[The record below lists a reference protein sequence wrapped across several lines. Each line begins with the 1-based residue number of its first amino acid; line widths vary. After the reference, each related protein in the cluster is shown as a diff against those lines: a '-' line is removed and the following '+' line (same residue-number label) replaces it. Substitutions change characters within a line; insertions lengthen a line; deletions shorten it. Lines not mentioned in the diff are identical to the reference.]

1 MSTMTNVP
9 DAMLRSELVSRRNRL
24 EALAGT
30 GTRLSLEALIAEVDA
45 ALARLDAGTYGLCD
59 VCHEPIEADRLA
71 ADPLVR
77 VCLDHLTPGQR
88 TQLERDLELAGRIQA
103 ALLPPEQIV
112 LPGWDVHYEYLPAGV
127 VSGDYCDVIRG
138 AGGSTAVVIGDVSG
152 KGVAA
157 SLLMSNLHALFRS
170 LVAAAVPFAELVPR
184 VNSIFCASTLP
195 SSFATLVCAALERTG
210 RAEICNAGHC
220 PPLVV
225 TEGRVRA
232 IEPTGTA
239 VGIFC
244 DGQFAVT
251 PVQLGEGDLLVL
263 YTDGLS
269 EAFNDAGEEFG
280 VARLERILAA
290 RWNAPAREVARACLV
305 EARSFRGGHP
315 AHDDLTLLVI
325 RRTGREGLPA

>member
-9 DAMLRSELVSRRNRL
+9 EAMLRSELMSRRTRL
-24 EALAGT
+24 ETLAGT

-71 ADPLVR
+71 ADPLVH

-103 ALLPPEQIV
+103 ALLPPPAIA
-112 LPGWDVHYEYLPAGV
+112 LPGWDLHYEYVPAGV
-127 VSGDYCDVIRG
+127 VSGDYCDVIVG
-138 AGGSTAVVIGDVSG
+138 TGGSTSVVIGDVSG

-157 SLLMSNLHALFRS
+157 ALLMSNLHALFRS
-170 LVAAAVPFAELVPR
+170 LAAAMVPFDELVPR

-195 SSFATLVCAALERTG
+195 SSFATLACAALDGTG
-210 RAEICNAGHC
+210 RAVICNAGHC

-225 TEGRVRA
+225 TGERVHA

-244 DGQFAVT
+244 DGQFGVT
-251 PVQLGEGDLLVL
+251 PVPLREGDLLVL

-280 VARLERILAA
+280 VERLERVLAA
-290 RWNAPAREVARACLV
+290 RWNAPARDVARACLA

-315 AHDDLTLLVI
+315 PHDDLTLMVV
-325 RRTGREGLPA
+325 RRTGGDGTPA